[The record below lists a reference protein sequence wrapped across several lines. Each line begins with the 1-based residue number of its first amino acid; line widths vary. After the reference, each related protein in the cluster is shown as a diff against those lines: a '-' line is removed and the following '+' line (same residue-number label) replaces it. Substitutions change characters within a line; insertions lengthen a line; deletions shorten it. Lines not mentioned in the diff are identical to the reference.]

1 VTSHAAIL
9 EIEGLFTQESRPGR
23 TVGESIGGIREMDR
37 SDWSNGIRYHIFYTR
52 PDTECKGQG
61 FKLRW
66 MTWRATSGFRPE
78 VEAAG
83 AVLGRLG
90 ERDGKRA
97 DAGRRAEAAREE
109 VLLQEI

>member
-1 VTSHAAIL
+1 
-9 EIEGLFTQESRPGR
+9 
-23 TVGESIGGIREMDR
+23 
-37 SDWSNGIRYHIFYTR
+37 
-52 PDTECKGQG
+52 
-61 FKLRW
+61 
-66 MTWRATSGFRPE
+66 